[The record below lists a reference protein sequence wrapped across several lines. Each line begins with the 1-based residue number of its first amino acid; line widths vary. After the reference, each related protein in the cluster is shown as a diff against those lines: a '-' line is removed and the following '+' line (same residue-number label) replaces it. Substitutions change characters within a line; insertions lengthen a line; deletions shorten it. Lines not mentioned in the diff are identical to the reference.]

1 MNKNL
6 IISVWMA
13 IVLMFAPMAFAQQ
26 NPYLADSL
34 ISTLPATDDG
44 PDKVKIL
51 AMIAGLASKSDPDR
65 ALIYSRQAL
74 ALANKLQLPEASGI
88 AHQSM
93 AEVFESRKNF
103 QPSINYY
110 LISVK
115 HYKTAE
121 NNKALA
127 EVYNKLGQIYIN
139 NQFDY
144 DQGLQYLQMALDHAE
159 KANSKEETARALN
172 SIGGVYYY
180 RNNYEIAFKY
190 FQEALKIRQQTG
202 NSADI
207 AASLNNIGEIY
218 RLKENWNLAL
228 DYYNRAIEINQN
240 HKHLKNLAINYL
252 NKGLCFSATEKYDL
266 SRDFFLKSIQIN
278 HQQKDTAALIK
289 VLSELG
295 NQYNKL
301 QIYDSAII
309 VFQNIEQ
316 IAGAYQSLEG
326 LRDASYGMSLAHEGK
341 GNLMKAFSYFK
352 NFTTLKDSLFLRT
365 KAGQLDEL
373 YTRFSLDLK
382 EKELELKDNE
392 IALLQREQKIYH
404 FRQLVLLLTLV
415 LLIIVTALVYSKLR
429 LKHKK
434 SSLLLEQE
442 AALGKAK
449 QELMEIELRNKNNEL
464 TNFALHLIEKN
475 KFLQELKSEL
485 KNLRNAPEQAREDR
499 IKEMAINVQH
509 NINLQRDLEEFQ
521 KNVDHMNAAF
531 YQKLKKRFPKLTR
544 NEAQLCAMLRL
555 NLSTKEIAALN
566 NISTRAVEMGRYRLR
581 KKFNIPTEASLCEFL
596 QDLI

>member
-1 MNKNL
+1 MNKLLN
-6 IISVWMA
+6 ISVWMA
-13 IVLMFAPMAFAQQ
+13 ILLIIATIADAQPR
-26 NPYLADSL
+26 PYLTDSL
-34 ISTLPATDDG
+34 ISTLPVTEDN
-44 PDKVKIL
+44 PDKVKTL
-51 AMIAGLASKSDPDR
+51 ALIAGIVSKTDPER
-65 ALIYSRQAL
+65 ALFYSRQAL
-74 ALANKLQLPEASGI
+74 SLANKLQLAEASGI

-93 AEVFESRKNF
+93 AEVFEIRKNF

-115 HYKTAE
+115 HYKNAD
-121 NNKALA
+121 NFKSLA

-139 NQFDY
+139 NQLDY
-144 DQGLQYLQMALDHAE
+144 DQGLQYLQMALEHAE
-159 KANSKEETARALN
+159 KAISPEETARALN

-180 RNNYEIAFKY
+180 RNNYEVAYKY

-218 RLKENWNLAL
+218 RLKGNWNLAL
-228 DYYNRAIEINQN
+228 DYYNRAIEINLE

-252 NKGLCFSATEKYDL
+252 NKGLCFAATEKFEL
-266 SRDFFLKSIQIN
+266 SRQFFLNSIEIN
-278 HQQKDTAALIK
+278 QQQNDTAALIK

-301 QIYDSAII
+301 QVYDSAII
-309 VFQNIEQ
+309 VFQR
-316 IAGAYQSLEG
+316 IAEIAEAYQSLEG
-326 LRDASYGMSLAHEGK
+326 LRDASFGMSQAYEGK
-341 GNLMKAFSYFK
+341 GTLAKAFSHFK
-352 NFTTLKDSLFLRT
+352 NYTILKDSVFLRT
-365 KAGQLDEL
+365 KAGQLGEL
-373 YTRFSLDLK
+373 YTRFSLDIK

-404 FRQLVLLLTLV
+404 FRQLILLLTMV
-415 LLIIVTALVYSKLR
+415 LLVIATILVYSKLQ

-434 SSLLLEQE
+434 RSLLLEQE
-442 AALGKAK
+442 ATLSKAR
-449 QELMEIELRNKNNEL
+449 QDLMENELRNKNNEL

-475 KFLQELKSEL
+475 KFLQELKNEL
-485 KNLRNAPEQAREDR
+485 KNLRNAPDRAREDR
-499 IKEMAINVQH
+499 IKEMTINVQH

-521 KNVDHMNAAF
+521 KNVDQVNAAF
-531 YQKLKKRFPKLTR
+531 YQKLKKRFPNLTR

-555 NLSTKEIAALN
+555 NLSTKEIASLN

-596 QDLI
+596 QDLV

>member
-1 MNKNL
+1 MNKLLN
-6 IISVWMA
+6 ISVWMA
-13 IVLMFAPMAFAQQ
+13 ILLIIATIADAQPR
-26 NPYLADSL
+26 PYLTDSL
-34 ISTLPATDDG
+34 ISTLPVTEDN
-44 PDKVKIL
+44 PDKVKTL
-51 AMIAGLASKSDPDR
+51 ALIAGIISKTDPER
-65 ALIYSRQAL
+65 ALFYSRQAL
-74 ALANKLQLPEASGI
+74 SLANKLQLAEASGI

-93 AEVFESRKNF
+93 AEVFEIRKNF

-115 HYKTAE
+115 HYKNAD
-121 NNKALA
+121 NFKSLA

-139 NQFDY
+139 NQLDY
-144 DQGLQYLQMALDHAE
+144 DQGLQYLQMALEHAE
-159 KANSKEETARALN
+159 KAISPEETARALN

-180 RNNYEIAFKY
+180 RNNYEVAYKY

-218 RLKENWNLAL
+218 RLKGNWNLAL
-228 DYYNRAIEINQN
+228 DYYNRAIEINLE

-252 NKGLCFSATEKYDL
+252 NKGLCFAATEKFEL
-266 SRDFFLKSIQIN
+266 SRQFFLNSIEIN
-278 HQQKDTAALIK
+278 QQQNDTAALIK

-301 QIYDSAII
+301 QVYDSAII
-309 VFQNIEQ
+309 VFQR
-316 IAGAYQSLEG
+316 IAEIAEAYQSLEG
-326 LRDASYGMSLAHEGK
+326 LRDASLGMSQAYEGK
-341 GNLMKAFSYFK
+341 GTLAKAFSYFK
-352 NFTTLKDSLFLRT
+352 NYTTLKDSVFLRT
-365 KAGQLDEL
+365 KAGQLGEL
-373 YTRFSLDLK
+373 YTRFSLDIK

-404 FRQLVLLLTLV
+404 FRQLILLLTLV
-415 LLIIVTALVYSKLR
+415 LLVIATILVYSKLQ

-434 SSLLLEQE
+434 RSLLLEQE
-442 AALGKAK
+442 AALSKAR
-449 QELMEIELRNKNNEL
+449 QDLMENELRNKNNEL

-475 KFLQELKSEL
+475 KFLQELKNEL
-485 KNLRNAPEQAREDR
+485 KNLRNAPDRAREDR

-521 KNVDHMNAAF
+521 KNVDQVNAAF
-531 YQKLKKRFPKLTR
+531 YQKLKKRFPNLTR

-555 NLSTKEIAALN
+555 NLSTKEIASLN

-596 QDLI
+596 QDLV

>member
-1 MNKNL
+1 MNKLLN
-6 IISVWMA
+6 ISVWMA
-13 IVLMFAPMAFAQQ
+13 ILLIIATIADAQPR
-26 NPYLADSL
+26 PYLTDSL
-34 ISTLPATDDG
+34 ISTLPVTEDN
-44 PDKVKIL
+44 PDKVKTL
-51 AMIAGLASKSDPDR
+51 ALIAGIISKTDPER
-65 ALIYSRQAL
+65 ALFYSRQAL
-74 ALANKLQLPEASGI
+74 SLANKLQLAEASGI

-93 AEVFESRKNF
+93 AEVFEIRKNF

-115 HYKTAE
+115 HYKNAD
-121 NNKALA
+121 NFKSLA

-139 NQFDY
+139 NQLDY
-144 DQGLQYLQMALDHAE
+144 DQGLQYLQMALEHAE
-159 KANSKEETARALN
+159 KAISPEETARALN

-180 RNNYEIAFKY
+180 RNNYEVAYKY

-218 RLKENWNLAL
+218 RLKGNWNLAL
-228 DYYNRAIEINQN
+228 DYYNRAIEINLE

-252 NKGLCFSATEKYDL
+252 NKGLCFAATEKFEL
-266 SRDFFLKSIQIN
+266 SRQFFLNSIEIN
-278 HQQKDTAALIK
+278 QQQNDTAALIK

-301 QIYDSAII
+301 QVYDSAII
-309 VFQNIEQ
+309 VFQR
-316 IAGAYQSLEG
+316 IAEIAEAYQSLEG
-326 LRDASYGMSLAHEGK
+326 LRDASFGMSQAYEGK
-341 GNLMKAFSYFK
+341 GTLAKAFSYFK
-352 NFTTLKDSLFLRT
+352 NYTTLKDSVFLRT
-365 KAGQLDEL
+365 KAGQLGEL
-373 YTRFSLDLK
+373 YTRFSLDIK

-404 FRQLVLLLTLV
+404 FRQLILLLTLV
-415 LLIIVTALVYSKLR
+415 LLVIATILVYSKLQ

-434 SSLLLEQE
+434 RSLLLEQE
-442 AALGKAK
+442 AALSKAR
-449 QELMEIELRNKNNEL
+449 QDLMENELRNKNNEL

-475 KFLQELKSEL
+475 KFLQELKNEL
-485 KNLRNAPEQAREDR
+485 KNLRNAPDRAREDR

-521 KNVDHMNAAF
+521 KNVDQVNAAF
-531 YQKLKKRFPKLTR
+531 YQKLKKRFPNLTR

-555 NLSTKEIAALN
+555 NLSTKEIASLN

-596 QDLI
+596 QDLV